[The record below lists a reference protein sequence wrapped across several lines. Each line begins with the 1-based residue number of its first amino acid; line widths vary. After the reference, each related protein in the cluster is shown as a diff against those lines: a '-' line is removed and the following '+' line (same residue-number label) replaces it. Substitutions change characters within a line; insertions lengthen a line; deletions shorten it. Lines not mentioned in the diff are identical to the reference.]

1 MNRKKVLN
9 IIYSGTG
16 GHGSVWYSM
25 MQGGGLREW
34 NNFAVF
40 YGIEKVIPEYISF
53 CEKNNIQYIA
63 LKKKRLLDIRNMIII
78 FLFIYRNNIKFI
90 LSHQPIHF
98 LVTFILKKIGHIK
111 KVIFIQHTTFEIMS
125 YNERLTTNIFISIA
139 DHNIFLND
147 KSLIYYSKK
156 LYSYSDKMI
165 LIPNGVDH
173 ITFNKNFI
181 KESDK
186 QFKIGMISRMSIHKD
201 FDTLILAF
209 KKLNLEYPDINLSI
223 GGDGPEKEKI
233 LKLIKSENLVDKV
246 SYLGLLN
253 QAQSINFYRN
263 IDIFI
268 LSSKTEAFGMVIL
281 EAMACGIPVIGSNVN
296 GVNFI
301 IKDNVN
307 GLLFEMGNVDDLVSK
322 ILLLKNDA
330 ALRKKIADA
339 GYITATQTFS
349 MENMFNNY
357 NNLLN

>member
-1 MNRKKVLN
+1 
-9 IIYSGTG
+9 
-16 GHGSVWYSM
+16 
-25 MQGGGLREW
+25 
-34 NNFAVF
+34 
-40 YGIEKVIPEYISF
+40 
-53 CEKNNIQYIA
+53 
-63 LKKKRLLDIRNMIII
+63 
-78 FLFIYRNNIKFI
+78 
-90 LSHQPIHF
+90 
-98 LVTFILKKIGHIK
+98 
-111 KVIFIQHTTFEIMS
+111 
-125 YNERLTTNIFISIA
+125 
-139 DHNIFLND
+139 
-147 KSLIYYSKK
+147 
-156 LYSYSDKMI
+156 
-165 LIPNGVDH
+165 
-173 ITFNKNFI
+173 
-181 KESDK
+181 
-186 QFKIGMISRMSIHKD
+186 MSIHKD